1 MFPAFLVSGS
11 SVSQPQAIA
20 HVPAHMHFLC
30 DVLPCSIQSSNVGR
44 QQGIS
49 QNIDKSP
56 TEVGQVRSHVSESSQ
71 KTFPNETIQKH
82 IPYSQPAS
90 SEAIEKEEPS
100 RRRRHESNKDERAG
114 TKDASR
120 KQKKSR

>member
-1 MFPAFLVSGS
+1 MFPAFVVSGS

-49 QNIDKSP
+49 QNIESHI
-56 TEVGQVRSHVSESSQ
+56 EVGKVRSQVSESLQ

-90 SEAIEKEEPS
+90 PEAIEKEEPS
-100 RRRRHESNKDERAG
+100 HHRRHESNKDERAG